1 MKWFCR
7 VSLPKSEKREA
18 KVTIL
23 MYSHTFAIGLI
34 LSLSNP
40 QNNEMIFYEVEI
52 LKTIIVIVSWNL
64 GDFSPCM
71 TLSIMFIKNLRF
83 SNL

>member
-7 VSLPKSEKREA
+7 VSLAKSEKREA
-18 KVTIL
+18 KITIL
-23 MYSHTFAIGLI
+23 MYSNTFAIGLI

-52 LKTIIVIVSWNL
+52 LKTIIIIVSWNL
-64 GDFSPCM
+64 GNFSPCM
-71 TLSIMFIKNLRF
+71 TLSIMFIKKSFHYL
-83 SNL
+83 